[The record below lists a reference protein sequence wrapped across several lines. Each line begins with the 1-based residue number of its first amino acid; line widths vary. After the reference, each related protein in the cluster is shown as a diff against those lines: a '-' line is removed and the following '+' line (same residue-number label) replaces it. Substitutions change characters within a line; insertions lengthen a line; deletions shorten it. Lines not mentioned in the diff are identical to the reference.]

1 MIEIAVTMLNAKQ
14 LLFIIKVFF
23 KTLSILLCGGC
34 YERDAVLCDCHC
46 DGDAGVLPYGEE
58 EKEEVPAQVFWN
70 IFGVDSSKFR
80 GLRQMK
86 ENKKSRPHCVRTSF
100 SD

>member
-1 MIEIAVTMLNAKQ
+1 M
-14 LLFIIKVFF
+14 
-23 KTLSILLCGGC
+23 LCGGC

-58 EKEEVPAQVFWN
+58 EKEEVPARVFWN

-86 ENKKSRPHCVRTSF
+86 ENKKAVHTVCARPFQT
-100 SD
+100 DYA